1 MQEKCQVKLRYEVI
15 SIGDY
20 SRCIG
25 ENNVD
30 VVLQTFDCGL
40 NFEVQNFLLRKAMQA
55 EKLKSAI
62 TYLVFDAQSTDL
74 VGYFTLVLKSFSILR
89 DKLSSNNRKL
99 ISRFAELNERSSEY
113 TTALYLIAQ
122 IGKNYAIE
130 ESQRITGGV
139 LLNLA
144 IEKLRDA
151 QKIVGGKLVLV
162 EREAER
168 TKLHDFYKANG
179 FKSWNSRYDK
189 NDKIQYDQMIRVIES
204 VA

>member
-1 MQEKCQVKLRYEVI
+1 MKSRYQVI
-15 SIGDY
+15 SISDY
-20 SRCIG
+20 SRSIG

-30 VVLQTFDCGL
+30 IVLQTFDCGL
-40 NFEVQNFLLRKAMQA
+40 NLEVQNFLLRKAMQA

-62 TYLVFDAQSTDL
+62 TYLVFDAQTTDL

-99 ISRFAELNERSSEY
+99 ISRFAELNERSGEY

-130 ESQRITGGV
+130 ESQRITGGA

-151 QKIVGGKLVLV
+151 QKIIGGKLVLV
-162 EREAER
+162 EREVER

-179 FKSWNSRYDK
+179 FKSWNSRYDN
-189 NDKIQYDQMIRVIES
+189 NDEILYDQMIRVIES

>member
-1 MQEKCQVKLRYEVI
+1 MQEKCQVKSRYEVI

-25 ENNVD
+25 ENNID

>member
-1 MQEKCQVKLRYEVI
+1 MKSRYQVI
-15 SIGDY
+15 SISDY
-20 SRCIG
+20 SRSIG

-30 VVLQTFDCGL
+30 IVLQTFDCGL
-40 NFEVQNFLLRKAMQA
+40 NLEVQNFLLRKAMQA

-62 TYLVFDAQSTDL
+62 TYLVFDAQTTDL

-99 ISRFAELNERSSEY
+99 ISRFAELNERSGEY

-130 ESQRITGGV
+130 ESQRITGGA

-151 QKIVGGKLVLV
+151 QKIIGGKLVLV
-162 EREAER
+162 EREVER

>member
-1 MQEKCQVKLRYEVI
+1 MRSRYEVI

-89 DKLSSNNRKL
+89 DNLSSNNRKL
-99 ISRFAELNERSSEY
+99 ISRFAELNERSGEY

-130 ESQRITGGV
+130 ESLRITGGV

-189 NDKIQYDQMIRVIES
+189 NDKIQYDQMIRVVES

>member
-1 MQEKCQVKLRYEVI
+1 MKSRYEVI

-25 ENNVD
+25 EDNVD

-40 NFEVQNFLLRKAMQA
+40 NLEVQNFLLRKAMQA

-62 TYLVFDAQSTDL
+62 TYLVFEAQTTDL

-99 ISRFAELNERSSEY
+99 ISRFAELNERSGEY

-122 IGKNYAIE
+122 IGKNYSIE
-130 ESQRITGGV
+130 EDLRITGGD

-144 IEKLRDA
+144 IEKLQDA

-189 NDKIQYDQMIRVIES
+189 NDKIQYDQMIRVVES

>member
-1 MQEKCQVKLRYEVI
+1 MRSRYEVI

-25 ENNVD
+25 ETNVD

>member
-1 MQEKCQVKLRYEVI
+1 MKSRYEVI

-25 ENNVD
+25 ETNVD

>member
-1 MQEKCQVKLRYEVI
+1 MKSRYEVI

-25 ENNVD
+25 ENNID

>member
-1 MQEKCQVKLRYEVI
+1 MKSRYQVI
-15 SIGDY
+15 SISDY
-20 SRCIG
+20 SRSIG

-30 VVLQTFDCGL
+30 IVLQTFDCGL
-40 NFEVQNFLLRKAMQA
+40 NLEVQNFLLRKAIQA

-62 TYLVFDAQSTDL
+62 TYLVFDAQTTDL

-99 ISRFAELNERSSEY
+99 ISRFAELNERSGEY

-130 ESQRITGGV
+130 ESQRITGGA

-151 QKIVGGKLVLV
+151 QKIIGGKLVLV
-162 EREAER
+162 EREVER

-179 FKSWNSRYDK
+179 FKSWNSRYDN

>member
-1 MQEKCQVKLRYEVI
+1 MKSRYEVI

-40 NFEVQNFLLRKAMQA
+40 NFEVQNFLLCKAMQA

>member
-1 MQEKCQVKLRYEVI
+1 MKSRYQVI
-15 SIGDY
+15 SISDY
-20 SRCIG
+20 SRSIG

-30 VVLQTFDCGL
+30 IVLQTFDCGL
-40 NFEVQNFLLRKAMQA
+40 NLEVQNFLLRKAIQA

-62 TYLVFDAQSTDL
+62 TYLVFDAQTTDL

-99 ISRFAELNERSSEY
+99 ISRFAELNERSGEY

-130 ESQRITGGV
+130 ESQRITGGA

-151 QKIVGGKLVLV
+151 QKIIGGKLVLV
-162 EREAER
+162 EREVER

>member
-1 MQEKCQVKLRYEVI
+1 MKSRYEVI

>member
-1 MQEKCQVKLRYEVI
+1 MNSKYEVT

-30 VVLQTFDCGL
+30 IVLQTFDCGL
-40 NFEVQNFLLRKAMQA
+40 NLEVQNFLLRKAKQA

-74 VGYFTLVLKSFSILR
+74 VGYFTLVLKSFSISR

-99 ISRFAELNERSSEY
+99 ISRFAELNERSGEY

-130 ESQRITGGV
+130 EDLRITGED

-144 IEKLRDA
+144 IEKLCDA
-151 QKIVGGKLVLV
+151 QKIIGGKLVLI
-162 EREAER
+162 ERESER
-168 TKLHDFYKANG
+168 MKLHDFYKANG
-179 FKSWNSRYDK
+179 FKSCNSRYDK
-189 NDKIQYDQMIRVIES
+189 NDNVQYDQMIRVIES
-204 VA
+204 IA

>member
-1 MQEKCQVKLRYEVI
+1 MKSRYEVI

-74 VGYFTLVLKSFSILR
+74 VGYFTLVLKSFSVLR